1 MRKSLIDPH
10 LARPFTPW
18 LLFAVLSCRP
28 DAGSAIQL
36 ELDREHKLEFV
47 AETAFAEYVEL
58 SGDGRQLTITLASYE
73 ASCDRFVPPENGE
86 ASVTVS
92 IMAPAGAILPGS
104 YAWTGNG
111 PSDQSASTRPYAVP
125 TARAGR
131 KSYLFQPGGAVQVTE
146 VSLAHRGT
154 VKGVLLFEFPGDA
167 AHPPTAI
174 RGSFQAAICRLN
186 RASSS

>member
-1 MRKSLIDPH
+1 MRKPLIDPH
-10 LARPFTPW
+10 LAKPFAPW
-18 LLFAVLSCRP
+18 LLCAVLSCRP
-28 DAGSAIQL
+28 NAGSAIQL

-58 SGDGRQLTITLASYE
+58 TGQGRQLTITLASYE

-92 IMAPAGAILPGS
+92 IIAPAGPITAGS
-104 YAWTGNG
+104 YASSGSGASEQRT
-111 PSDQSASTRPYAVP
+111 SDRAYAVP

-131 KSYLFQPGGAVQVTE
+131 KSYLFQPGGAVQITE
-146 VSLAHRGT
+146 LLLAHRGT

-186 RASSS
+186 RASGS